1 MTPPK
6 TPPKTSPPTTPV
18 ASASGTPRRV
28 LVTGASGDLGCAVVE
43 ACVARG
49 DEVVAQV
56 HSRPCAGA
64 PRTEVRVDLCAEGGV
79 AELFARI
86 PAAWDGIDLLVNCV
100 GGARP
105 IPIEKL
111 TAQEWQAC
119 LQLNV
124 QVPLLVIQAALELL
138 ERARGAVVN
147 LSSVVAFTGGAF
159 GPHYAAAKAAV
170 VGLTYSAARDLG
182 PRGIRVNC
190 VAPGPVESAM
200 TDSLDAAV
208 IDGLI
213 ATTALRRVVTPAE
226 VAQTVLWLGEAS
238 AVTGQTVVVDG
249 GRVLR

>member
-1 MTPPK
+1 MT
-6 TPPKTSPPTTPV
+6 SE
-18 ASASGTPRRV
+18 SREPRRV
-28 LVTGASGDLGCAVVE
+28 LVTGASGDLGRAVVE
-43 ACVARG
+43 ACAARG
-49 DEVVAQV
+49 DDVLAQV
-56 HSRPCAGA
+56 RSRPYADS
-64 PRTEVRVDLCAEGGV
+64 RVTQVQVDLCAENGV
-79 AELFARI
+79 AELFAGI
-86 PAAWDGIDLLVNCV
+86 PARWDGIDLLVNCV

-105 IPIEKL
+105 IPIDKL
-111 TAQEWQAC
+111 TADEWRSC

-124 QVPLLVIQAALELL
+124 EVPLLVIQAALELL
-138 ERARGAVVN
+138 ERVRGSVVN

-200 TDSLDAAV
+200 TDSLDDTV
-208 IDGLI
+208 INGLI

-226 VAQTVLWLGEAS
+226 VADTVLWLGGAS

>member
-1 MTPPK
+1 MNLT
-6 TPPKTSPPTTPV
+6 TEASPEP
-18 ASASGTPRRV
+18 ARLRRV
-28 LVTGASGDLGCAVVE
+28 VVTGASGDLGRAVVE

-56 HSRPCAGA
+56 HSRPCGA
-64 PRTEVRVDLCAEGGV
+64 VPRTEVRVDLCAEGGV
-79 AELFARI
+79 AELFSRI

-111 TAQEWQAC
+111 TPADWHAC
-119 LQLNV
+119 LQLNA
-124 QVPLLVIQAALELL
+124 QVPLLVIQAALDLL

-190 VAPGPVESAM
+190 VAPGPVASAM
-200 TDSLDAAV
+200 TDALDDAV

-226 VAQTVLWLGEAS
+226 VADTVLWLGDAS